1 MKFFK
6 KYILFILWVFIA
18 NSALAQI
25 RETAIEKYYL
35 VVASFKS
42 KLEGETYVDKLNAQG
57 KENFFL
63 MNLPTQKIFR
73 VCIAKGTKE
82 KMLVKRQEIL
92 KDWNKA
98 WLLEM

>member
-1 MKFFK
+1 MNPIKVFALFFLL
-6 KYILFILWVFIA
+6 IFFVP
-18 NSALAQI
+18 NSHAQI

-42 KLEGETYVDKLNAQG
+42 KQDGEAYVDKLNAKG

-63 MNLPTQKIFR
+63 MNMPTQKIFR

-82 KMLVKRQEIL
+82 KMQAKRLEIL
-92 KDWNKA
+92 KEWDKA